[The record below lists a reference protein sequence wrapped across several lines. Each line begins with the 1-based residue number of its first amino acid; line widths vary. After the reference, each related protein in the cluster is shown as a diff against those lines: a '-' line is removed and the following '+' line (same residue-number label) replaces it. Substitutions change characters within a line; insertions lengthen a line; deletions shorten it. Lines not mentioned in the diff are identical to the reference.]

1 MGRKSAF
8 SPALNKIEEL
18 FNNLED
24 RSFSKKTLDRLFDS
38 WRRELDIPRSSEV
51 KHFIKFLVNSG
62 LLHTRTYARENSIT
76 QKIVYTWKTE
86 DDFTSYSG
94 LVKSGYYTHYTAMYL
109 HQLTLQIPKTHYLNC
124 EHRSEMEHGELEQRL
139 IDAAFSKPQRKSSK
153 HYLTGGVKIVI
164 LNGKFT
170 DRMGVIQVKN
180 ETQTFFYTDLER
192 TLIDIAIRPVYSGG
206 IFEVL
211 EAYKTARD
219 SADIEKLARYL
230 KAMDYI
236 YPYHQV
242 IGFYLENAGYSNPV
256 VDLFR
261 KKIKFDFYLTYNIK
275 NPDYSE
281 KWKLYYPKGFS
292 PQPNA

>member
-1 MGRKSAF
+1 MSRKSAF
-8 SPALNKIEEL
+8 LLVRNQIEQL
-18 FNNLED
+18 FDSLD
-24 RSFSKKTLDRLFDS
+24 ARSFSSMSIAQIFDS
-38 WRRELDIPRSSEV
+38 WKRKWGLPKSS
-51 KHFIKFLVNSG
+51 KAKRFIQFLTDSN
-62 LLHTRTYARENSIT
+62 LMLPRTYTSENGT

-94 LVKSGYYTHYTAMYL
+94 LVNGGYYTHYTAMYL

-219 SADIEKLARYL
+219 SADVEKLA
-230 KAMDYI
+230 
-236 YPYHQV
+236 
-242 IGFYLENAGYSNPV
+242 
-256 VDLFR
+256 
-261 KKIKFDFYLTYNIK
+261 
-275 NPDYSE
+275 
-281 KWKLYYPKGFS
+281 
-292 PQPNA
+292 